1 MPGAIIAT
9 SAAQERAHLYHD
21 RLTPRSFLYSALIA
35 QAGFLFGYDLG
46 ITGGVTGMPQVC
58 LSLPTLHASCLE
70 QYHSFEGCS
79 MHQRFLSLWK
89 VGIQVIL

>member
-58 LSLPTLHASCLE
+58 LSLPTLH
-70 QYHSFEGCS
+70 G
-79 MHQRFLSLWK
+79 
-89 VGIQVIL
+89 